1 MTEQEAIEFLFEILQ
16 RMLIYHE
23 ELTDE
28 QREILGRYQY
38 YLNGFYK
45 REEE

>member
-23 ELTDE
+23 ELTDDYCSRAE
-28 QREILGRYQY
+28 R
-38 YLNGFYK
+38 K
-45 REEE
+45 EE

>member
-16 RMLIYHE
+16 RILIYHE

-28 QREILGRYQY
+28 QKEILRWYPY
-38 YLNGFYK
+38 YLNDFYK
-45 REEE
+45 REE